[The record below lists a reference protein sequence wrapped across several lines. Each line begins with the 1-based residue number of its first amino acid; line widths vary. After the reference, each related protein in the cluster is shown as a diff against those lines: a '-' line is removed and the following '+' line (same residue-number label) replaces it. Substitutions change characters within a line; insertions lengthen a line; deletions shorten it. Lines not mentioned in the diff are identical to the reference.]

1 MKYHQ
6 EQSSEYR
13 NRAEE
18 RRKTVGST
26 AFVSVRRAAPQP
38 VPIMPVATVSTV
50 IPGKSIEENK
60 PTNNIPESTPSVIGR
75 MLLEKDGWLEK
86 HKEEDEDKLVKNKT
100 SFRGGLGY
108 DETKKSIYDAMIL
121 QGDSFFKK

>member
-1 MKYHQ
+1 MNIARIGQ
-6 EQSSEYR
+6 TILDFGCGSGEMLEVFYR
-13 NRAEE
+13 NRY
-18 RRKTVGST
+18 RPKQYLGLDVRTKT
-26 AFVSVRRAAPQP
+26 
-38 VPIMPVATVSTV
+38 
-50 IPGKSIEENK
+50 IEENK

-86 HKEEDEDKLVKNKT
+86 HKEEDEDSLMKNKT

-108 DETKKSIYDAMIL
+108 EETKKSGYDAMIL